1 MSVQEMSKD
10 FFRIWRKCEKFKN
23 DLAQFNLVIM
33 FKHQIRGRKKEP

>member
-10 FFRIWRKCEKFKN
+10 FFRIWRMFKN
-23 DLAQFNLVIM
+23 DIAQFNLVIM